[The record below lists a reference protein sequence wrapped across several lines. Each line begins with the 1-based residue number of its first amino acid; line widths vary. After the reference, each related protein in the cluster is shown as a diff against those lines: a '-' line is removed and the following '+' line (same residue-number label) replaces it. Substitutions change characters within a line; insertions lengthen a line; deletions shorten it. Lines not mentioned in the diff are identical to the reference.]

1 VSGKDVVVRKDIGN
15 TNDTVDWKKLSSK
28 QDLFESGAVKRVKV
42 GEDVGK
48 IVTHWNPDKK
58 AYFVKDEGQSEQRKG
73 RQSGR
78 REVAVMEVKVNR
90 EIRDYTEAMF
100 FGLSLR
106 QFIFSAL
113 ACGVAVG
120 IYLGLKPLLGVE
132 TTSWLCIVAAF
143 PFAVLGF
150 LKYNGM
156 TAEKFI
162 WAWIKSTLLIPKVLT
177 FGNTN
182 YYYEMLVPESKQNNG
197 KPQCHRKGARQ
208 KKHSRR
214 KGAKKR

>member
-1 VSGKDVVVRKDIGN
+1 
-15 TNDTVDWKKLSSK
+15 
-28 QDLFESGAVKRVKV
+28 
-42 GEDVGK
+42 
-48 IVTHWNPDKK
+48 
-58 AYFVKDEGQSEQRKG
+58 
-73 RQSGR
+73 
-78 REVAVMEVKVNR
+78 MELRINK
-90 EIRDYTEAMF
+90 EIRDYTESMF

-106 QFIFSAL
+106 QFFFSVL

-120 IYLGLKPLLGVE
+120 IYLGLNPILGTE

-162 WAWIKSTLLIPKVLT
+162 AAWIKSTFMIPKGLL

-182 YYYEMLVPESKQNNG
+182 YYYAMLADELPENAGKRKYHRRGSRHKRNTVRKQ
-197 KPQCHRKGARQ
+197 KVKKVRKKKRKKGAD
-208 KKHSRR
+208 
-214 KGAKKR
+214 GN

>member
-1 VSGKDVVVRKDIGN
+1 
-15 TNDTVDWKKLSSK
+15 
-28 QDLFESGAVKRVKV
+28 
-42 GEDVGK
+42 
-48 IVTHWNPDKK
+48 
-58 AYFVKDEGQSEQRKG
+58 
-73 RQSGR
+73 
-78 REVAVMEVKVNR
+78 MEVRINR
-90 EIRDYTEAMF
+90 EIRDYTESMF

-106 QFIFSAL
+106 QFFFSVL

-120 IYLGLKPLLGVE
+120 IYLGLNPILGTE

-162 WAWIKSTLLIPKVLT
+162 AAWIKSTFMIPKVLL

-182 YYYEMLVPESKQNNG
+182 YYYAMLADELPENAGKHKYHRRGSRHKRDAVRKQ
-197 KPQCHRKGARQ
+197 KVKKVRKKKRKKGAD
-208 KKHSRR
+208 
-214 KGAKKR
+214 GI